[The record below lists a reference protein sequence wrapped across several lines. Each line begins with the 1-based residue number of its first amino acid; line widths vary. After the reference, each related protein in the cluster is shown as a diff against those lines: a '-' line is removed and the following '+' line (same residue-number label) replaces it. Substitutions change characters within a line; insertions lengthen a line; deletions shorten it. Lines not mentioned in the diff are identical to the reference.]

1 MSDRF
6 DRFLAGF
13 FMEKRR
19 FSVGEFDGPLD
30 LLWSLIR
37 ENKIDIYDIPIA
49 EITEQFLDYLDFA
62 ASVDLGDLSDFYR
75 MASKLIHIKSNMM
88 LPVESEFDDEFDF
101 DDPREELVDSLIEYQ
116 RFKQLSALMETKED
130 ENEWNFERKKIKRVV
145 PEENRDDVWKK
156 IDTGE
161 LLNQMQGIFKKLMTD
176 FSDSRILDMYEEI
189 SVNEKLTLME
199 EFFTKKGEF
208 MFSDL
213 IVRAGN
219 HLDLVCA
226 FMAVLEAVKFK
237 MIVIYQNK
245 MFGDIK
251 IRKFQDD

>member
-1 MSDRF
+1 
-6 DRFLAGF
+6 
-13 FMEKRR
+13 MEKRR

-88 LPVESEFDDEFDF
+88 LPVESDFDDEFDF

-130 ENEWNFERKKIKRVV
+130 ESEWNFERKKIKRVV

-199 EFFTKKGEF
+199 EFFTKKDEF